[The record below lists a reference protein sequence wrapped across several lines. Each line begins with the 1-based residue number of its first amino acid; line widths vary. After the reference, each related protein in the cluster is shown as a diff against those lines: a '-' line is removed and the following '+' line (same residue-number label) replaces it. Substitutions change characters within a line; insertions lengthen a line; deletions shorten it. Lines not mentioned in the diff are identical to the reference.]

1 MKLLTSLLLSFLS
14 IYTSFG
20 QKKETPYAIQGNQ
33 LSGLKWRNAGPAVAS
48 GRIADIAVNVKKP
61 GEYFLAI
68 ASGGVFRTRN
78 WGVTFEPVFDTY
90 GSYSTGCIT
99 ISPHNSNEIWLGT
112 GENNNQRSVAYGDG
126 VYRSMDGGDSWTN
139 MGLKESEHIHK
150 IIVHPDS
157 ANVVYVASCGPLW
170 RDGGDRG
177 VYKTRDG
184 GKTWKR
190 ILYISEKTG
199 ITDLVM
205 DATNPKIM
213 YAAAHQRRR
222 HVWTYIGGGPES
234 GIYKTEN
241 GGITWDKAN
250 NGLPDSDIGRIGLAI
265 SPANP
270 DIIYAIVEA
279 ALGKGGFFKTTNRA
293 ASWQKQS
300 SFNTSGNYYQEIVC
314 SPHNENLVFAMDTW
328 LHHTEDGGMTF
339 KMTGEKSKHVDNHCM
354 WIDPSN
360 KNHWLVG
367 TDGGLYE
374 TWDAAQ
380 NWQFK
385 TNLPVTQF
393 YKVTVDD
400 TKPFYYIY
408 GGTQDNNSL
417 GGPSRSIN
425 NAGVHNQDWFIT
437 NGGDGFESAVE
448 PGNPDIVYAQA
459 QYGWLVRYDKKSGE
473 TLPIQP
479 QPSGD
484 QPAFRWNWDA
494 PLLVSPHNPQRL
506 YFASQFV
513 FRSDDRGNSWKT
525 ISGDLTRGIDRNK
538 LPVMGR
544 VWSVDAVMKNQ
555 STTIYGNITALDES
569 PKQVGLLYAGTDDGL
584 IHVSENGGDKWNR
597 LGNFT
602 GVPENSYVNQIVASQ
617 HEPNTVYA
625 VFNNHKNG
633 DFKPYIV
640 VSTNKGKTWSSISG
654 DLPVR
659 GTVYTFAQD
668 HQNKDLLFCG
678 TEFGFFFSINAGK
691 NWVLLNSGLP
701 TIAIKDIAIHRTEN
715 DIILASFGRGFF
727 ILDDYTPLRTL
738 TPDLL
743 NKDAHLFP
751 VKTALAY
758 IESSP
763 LGLTGKGH
771 QGESF
776 YTAPNPPVGA
786 VFTFYLKNDLKTAVQ
801 KRQLREKEDAAV
813 GKDTPYPTLDELR
826 KEDREDAPFLLFI
839 VSDQN
844 GRAIKKIKANP
855 SRGIQRVV
863 WNFKTQTTTP
873 IKISES
879 EPGRYDSPDDGFLV
893 LPGTYQV
900 AVYKVENGV
909 SSLLVP
915 NQKFEVQWL
924 NQHTLQAADKQALDG
939 FLVKLSEL
947 RRRVA
952 GAGSMYSEVNQRI
965 SHIHAAIQK
974 YPTVPMELMSKTKEV
989 NDILNNFSTVMYG
1002 DRTLSKREFE
1012 TRDGLSS
1019 RIELIV
1025 WTQFSGT
1032 SAPTSTSIK
1041 AYDEVNKVFDET
1053 LTKLHTALTMT
1064 EDLEKRLDSY
1074 GVPYTPQR
1082 GKTWK
1087 ND

>member
-1 MKLLTSLLLSFLS
+1 MKTSFVLILWFLS
-14 IYTSFG
+14 VYTITA
-20 QKKETPYAIQGNQ
+20 QKNEPPYSIQSSQ
-33 LSGLKWRNAGPAVAS
+33 LSGLKWRSIGPAVAS
-48 GRIADIAVNVKKP
+48 GRIADIAVNDKKP

-68 ASGGVFRTRN
+68 ASGGIFRTRN
-78 WGVTFEPVFDTY
+78 WGITYEPVFDNY

-99 ISPHNSNEIWLGT
+99 ISPHNPNEVWLGT

-126 VYRSMDGGDSWTN
+126 VYRSLDGGDSWSN

-150 IIVHPDS
+150 IIIHPDS
-157 ANVVYVASCGPLW
+157 SEVIYVASCGPLW
-170 RDGGDRG
+170 KDGGERG
-177 VYKTRDG
+177 VYKSKDG

-190 ILYISEKTG
+190 ILHISDKTG
-199 ITDLVM
+199 VTDLIM
-205 DATNPKIM
+205 DLTNPKVM

-234 GIYKTEN
+234 GIYKTTN
-241 GGITWDKAN
+241 AGITWEKAN

-265 SPANP
+265 SPVNP
-270 DIIYAIVEA
+270 ETIYAIVEA

-300 SFNTSGNYYQEIVC
+300 DFNTSGNYYQEIIC
-314 SPHNENLVFAMDTW
+314 SPHDENLVFAMDTW
-328 LHHTEDGGMTF
+328 LHHTEDGGKTF

-354 WIDPSN
+354 WIDPAN

-374 TWDAAQ
+374 TYDAAE

-400 TKPFYYIY
+400 AKPFYYIY

-494 PLLVSPHNPQRL
+494 PLVISPHNPQRL

-513 FRSDDRGNSWKT
+513 FQSDDRGSTWKT
-525 ISGDLTRGIDRNK
+525 ISGDLSRGIDRNK

-555 STTIYGNITALDES
+555 STSIYGNITALDES
-569 PKQVGLLYAGTDDGL
+569 PKLEGLLYAGTDDGL
-584 IHVSENGGDKWNR
+584 IHVSENGGEKWNR
-597 LGNFT
+597 LNNFAE
-602 GVPENSYVNQIVASQ
+602 VPENTYVNQIVASQ
-617 HEPNTVYA
+617 HDANTVFA

-640 VSTNKGKTWSSISG
+640 VSTNKGKTWRLISG
-654 DLPVR
+654 DLPLR
-659 GTVYTFAQD
+659 GTVYSIAQD

-678 TEFGFFFSINAGK
+678 TEFGFYFTINGGK
-691 NWVLLNSGLP
+691 NWVQLKSGMP
-701 TIAIKDIAIHRTEN
+701 TIAIKDIAIQRSEN
-715 DIILASFGRGFF
+715 DIVIASFGRGFF
-727 ILDDYTPLRTL
+727 ILDDYSPLRSL
-738 TPDLL
+738 SPEIL
-743 NKDAHLFP
+743 NKDAYLFP

-758 IESSP
+758 MESSP

-786 VFTFYLKNDLKTAVQ
+786 VFSFYLKNDLKSSTQTRHAT
-801 KRQLREKEDAAV
+801 EKEAAAA
-813 GKDTPYPTLDELR
+813 GKDTPYPTMEQLR
-826 KEDREDAPFLLFI
+826 KEDNEESPFLLFI
-839 VSDQN
+839 ISDQN

-855 SRGIQRVV
+855 SKGLQRIV

-873 IKISES
+873 VKISEP
-879 EPGRYDSPDDGFLV
+879 EPGRYDSPDDGFMV

-900 AVYKVENGV
+900 AVYKIENGI

-924 NQHTLQAADKQALDG
+924 QQHTLQTNDKQALDN

-947 RRRVA
+947 RRRVS
-952 GAGSMYSEVNQRI
+952 GAGSMYYEIKQRI
-965 SHIHAAIQK
+965 SHINAAIYK
-974 YPTVPMELMSKTKEV
+974 YPTLPLELKSKITEIT
-989 NDILNNFSTVMYG
+989 DLLNTFSTVLYG

-1032 SAPTSTSIK
+1032 SAPTSTSLK
-1041 AYDEVNKVFDET
+1041 AYEEVNKAFDET
-1053 LTKLHTALTMT
+1053 LSKLQKALTMT